1 MRAARIWASS
11 GLEGTPKKTSLEEV
25 RTVGNTAGDIVYTA
39 VDSGAT
45 QLGAAVEG
53 LSGLHDFEA
62 IDGGLGAVKTV
73 VVGLD
78 IVEPVEVAV
87 GGAASEEY
95 NSTGV
100 GMSTGGEGVSGRG
113 VDKDARLATAA

>member
-1 MRAARIWASS
+1 MA
-11 GLEGTPKKTSLEEV
+11 
-25 RTVGNTAGDIVYTA
+25 
-39 VDSGAT
+39 
-45 QLGAAVEG
+45 G

-62 IDGGLGAVKTV
+62 VDGGLGAVKTV
-73 VVGLD
+73 VVGPD
-78 IVEPVEVAV
+78 IVGPVEVAV
-87 GGAASEEY
+87 DGAASEKY